1 MNSLDYIRARAIC
14 RLSEQLPNK
23 DIQYKPVAQ
32 NSEIVQKAIAIVSF
46 LLVWKI
52 DHGINPVI
60 YKRELEKFGGKLN
73 INLESVVN
81 TDYFCADNLHSM
93 IRANP
98 NYSIDTYRQF
108 ANTLSF
114 QTVLQINRWVLVY
127 LEG

>member
-1 MNSLDYIRARAIC
+1 MNSLDYIRARAIYG
-14 RLSEQLPNK
+14 LSEQLPNK

-73 INLESVVN
+73 INLKSVAN
-81 TDYFCADNLHSM
+81 TDYFCEIDVHSM